1 MTKKQLREHC
11 DAEFENIYRV
21 KSELTT
27 VLQSRNSDYPIAELA
42 AIATFIHNCYNGME
56 NILKRILYFEKKE
69 LKDGPTWHKDLLK
82 SASAAGLITDDL
94 YAELSNYLSFRHF
107 FVHAYSFTLRWVD
120 LKPLAENLDSVLNTF
135 TIAIHNHLEKQ
146 GLGAIP
152 SKES

>member
-21 KSELTT
+21 TSELTA
-27 VLQSRNSDYPIAELA
+27 VVQSRNSDYPIAELA
-42 AIATFIHNCYNGME
+42 AIATFIHNCYNGIE

-69 LKDGPTWHKDLLK
+69 LKDGPTWHKELLK
-82 SASAAGLITDDL
+82 SASAAGIITDDL

-107 FVHAYSFTLRWVD
+107 FVHAYSFTLRWDD
-120 LKPLAENLDSVLNTF
+120 LKPLAVNLDLVLSKFNA
-135 TIAIHNHLEKQ
+135 AISAYMEKQ
-146 GLGAIP
+146 EPGATR